1 MIVTSNPRRT
11 RTFQY
16 LAMFGYVLFLGFPL
30 LWMLSM
36 SFKGPRE
43 LVQLYPSFIPEDFT
57 LENYR
62 LALTE
67 ENHQFVRSAIN
78 SLKVAIVTALLT
90 TAIGLPAAYVFARR
104 KGIITR
110 VGLGWILIS
119 QMFPL
124 ILIIIPLFL
133 LLRDLKLTNSH
144 IGLVVVY
151 MVWALP
157 FVLWMLYSYVRGI
170 PPDLE
175 EAATVDGA
183 TRLQILTGIIAPLL
197 LPGIVVT
204 TMFAFITAWNEFFL
218 ALVILESPDLTTLP
232 LRLAQYV
239 GHRGHRQ
246 VRPSGRGRPARD
258 HPQHRPLHVLPALA
272 HARPP
277 LGGGQGLAMS
287 TSRNP
292 RRRIG
297 RRQRPQKGGSAM
309 KKVIV
314 LGALALLCT
323 VLVAGAQAGKQATV
337 VKLKFATYVWQPTTV
352 AANKSIVESWNK
364 AHPGIQVEIVP
375 VDVNS
380 VHDKLL
386 TSFVGGTAAD
396 IIHDE
401 AADIAGFT
409 QQGYLANL
417 TPLLPKS
424 LKASIPKDLW
434 ATTNF
439 GGKITGVPSLLQTYN
454 IFANMDILKS
464 AGIKAPTLSNPWTWA
479 AVPRQREEADEL
491 EPLRRL
497 LGPALAD
504 GRDADDV
511 AQLRRPVLLP
521 RERQVDVQVRPERP
535 ERRQADARH
544 DPGRQVGRSG
554 CDGALRQR
562 RAARLLRRQVR
573 DDGGRQLHRRS
584 R

>member
-1 MIVTSNPRRT
+1 
-11 RTFQY
+11 
-16 LAMFGYVLFLGFPL
+16 
-30 LWMLSM
+30 
-36 SFKGPRE
+36 
-43 LVQLYPSFIPEDFT
+43 
-57 LENYR
+57 
-62 LALTE
+62 
-67 ENHQFVRSAIN
+67 
-78 SLKVAIVTALLT
+78 
-90 TAIGLPAAYVFARR
+90 
-104 KGIITR
+104 
-110 VGLGWILIS
+110 
-119 QMFPL
+119 MFPL

-151 MVWALP
+151 NVSALP

-239 GHRGHRQ
+239 GIEGIVQ
-246 VRPSGRGRPARD
+246 VRPAGRGGPARD

-272 HARPP
+272 HPRPP
-277 LGGGQGLAMS
+277 LRGGQGLM
-287 TSRNP
+287 TTTPPVSRTPASNRTAP
-292 RRRIG
+292 
-297 RRQRPQKGGSAM
+297 RPQKGGSTNEEGHRAWRPGPA
-309 KKVIV
+309 VHRARSR
-314 LGALALLCT
+314 GP
-323 VLVAGAQAGKQATV
+323 GRKQATV

-352 AANKSIVESWNK
+352 AANKSIVETWNK

-424 LKASIPKDLW
+424 LKQSIPKDLW

-464 AGIKAPTLSNPWTWA
+464 AGIKAPTLTSPWTWA
-479 AVPRQREEADEL
+479 QFRANAKKLTTSSRYGVCWGLRSPTAVVQTMSLNYGGQFFYLKNGKWTFEFGPKDQNVIKQMHDMIHVDKSVDPAATGLSGSAALPAFFGGKCAMTVAGNFTAQSMILQGPRAST
-491 EPLRRL
+491 
-497 LGPALAD
+497 
-504 GRDADDV
+504 GR
-511 AQLRRPVLLP
+511 
-521 RERQVDVQVRPERP
+521 
-535 ERRQADARH
+535 
-544 DPGRQVGRSG
+544 
-554 CDGALRQR
+554 C
-562 RAARLLRRQVR
+562 
-573 DDGGRQLHRRS
+573 S
-584 R
+584 RC